1 MHSQLLSSIP
11 PTTTTTLE
19 AMDLDAD
26 LYGDVAGSVA
36 DEKLLES
43 PTQISKAEVPVSEPV
58 EKSSVA
64 PAPPDHST
72 ATSSASASQP
82 SVPATLAQP
91 VQQIPTYQDP
101 TIYRDTSSGM
111 QAGNERRF
119 SALEHRGAVTS
130 ESTGEFFSQFGR
142 VVDST
147 AVLDRETGRSKGFG
161 FISLEDANVQQFLG
175 FGHLE
180 IDGVERFPQS
190 PHHRPP
196 LSHHAPSFHHT
207 DYTRRVMLNGVRRSS
222 RQAMNRLSELFPL
235 IKSLKLN
242 PAVVDTLAPRELQLQ
257 SIGFLR
263 QFSPF
268 DELNNLDPDFAALQQ
283 AFESGAARSTADAQE
298 DDCVGHG
305 HEEEDN
311 SSLESSGEG
320 SLERAVGTR
329 CVVQISTQTP
339 SSPALP
345 NSKRKATST
354 SDQERPNAATK
365 LRRIDPRSPLPP
377 GVDPLPTG
385 STTATSRSVHLV
397 WSATSG
403 DGFHAFSAFPPGFNP
418 QAPRFQPVRP
428 LHLSSPEWRRMRKH
442 QHRKWSLSQRVNKS
456 TKVHVSPGEFNV
468 VEDSRISKPA
478 WMGLKASADLRIPI
492 QDSILKPNTESAALL
507 FKDITLV
514 PYVPHLALAVGDSLG
529 HLFLYCSRLTGDM
542 IKDLLPQVNAVVPKF
557 VSAITK
563 PFGQNDMLLNS
574 RGEHWFSI
582 AGHDRNNKSVNHFH
596 LAPPRCLFL
605 TPLSDSCRHPVPAAE
620 SPGSHDP
627 LPARFHSSKTN
638 VSLSFLPTRFTIE
651 HNTSAYGCEI
661 LKAHFPAIA
670 KRYQD
675 SINYMRLKY
684 GIEAMFG
691 LFFNFCLNAPRKG
704 VKRVFCKPHVDWKNI
719 AFGVCMIYVYGHF
732 NHREKCWLVI
742 WEAGIALEIPPGVFV
757 FYPSS
762 LFLHFNVDL
771 SHLPIFTTQN
781 GERPTADNSTPLYF
795 CGCESHTG
803 NQGWAD
809 ADGRGSMVWFNQAS
823 MIQTSELGVATIQQ
837 ARRMGLNTTCDT
849 DSWVAQGVFP
859 SIT

>member
-1 MHSQLLSSIP
+1 MSKSPLSCISGPQRVHSRLPACEGGALLPSTSTPMVRSP
-11 PTTTTTLE
+11 PTTTPGLGLPGASPRTRFPLANFHE
-19 AMDLDAD
+19 APRGAAD
-26 LYGDVAGSVA
+26 LQSSHGAASSFVGLAGGNWDNVLHDA
-36 DEKLLES
+36 G
-43 PTQISKAEVPVSEPV
+43 QIASFLRGECAPDAHAIDWRRLSRGVVL
-58 EKSSVA
+58 SSVLSTFLLR
-64 PAPPDHST
+64 PLTPP
-72 ATSSASASQP
+72 
-82 SVPATLAQP
+82 
-91 VQQIPTYQDP
+91 
-101 TIYRDTSSGM
+101 
-111 QAGNERRF
+111 
-119 SALEHRGAVTS
+119 
-130 ESTGEFFSQFGR
+130 
-142 VVDST
+142 
-147 AVLDRETGRSKGFG
+147 
-161 FISLEDANVQQFLG
+161 
-175 FGHLE
+175 
-180 IDGVERFPQS
+180 
-190 PHHRPP
+190 RPFTTP
-196 LSHHAPSFHHT
+196 
-207 DYTRRVMLNGVRRSS
+207 DYTHHVMLSGARCSS

-235 IKSLKLN
+235 INSLKLN
-242 PAVVDTLAPRELQLQ
+242 PAVVDVLAPRELQLQ

-283 AFESGAARSTADAQE
+283 VFESGAARSTADAQD
-298 DDCVGHG
+298 DDCVGHH

-320 SLERAVGTR
+320 SCERAVGTR

-365 LRRIDPRSPLPP
+365 LRRVDPRSPLPP
-377 GVDPLPTG
+377 AVDPLPTG

-403 DGFHAFSAFPPGFNP
+403 DSFHASSAFPPGFNP
-418 QAPRFQPVRP
+418 QSPKFQPVRP
-428 LHLSSPEWRRMRKH
+428 VHLSSPEWRRMRKC

-456 TKVHVSPGEFNV
+456 TEVHVSPGEFNI

-529 HLFLYCSRLTGDM
+529 RLFLYRSRLTTDM

-582 AGHDRNNKSVNHFH
+582 AGHDRNNKSTPAATQFQQQNH
-596 LAPPRCLFL
+596 LALTTLFQQGSVLQRL
-605 TPLSDSCRHPVPAAE
+605 T
-620 SPGSHDP
+620 
-627 LPARFHSSKTN
+627 
-638 VSLSFLPTRFTIE
+638 
-651 HNTSAYGCEI
+651 AYGCEI
-661 LKAHFPAIA
+661 LKVHFPAIA

-704 VKRVFCKPHVDWKNI
+704 VKRVFCKPHVDWKNV

-742 WEAGIALEIPPGVFV
+742 WEAGIAIEIPPGVFM

-771 SHLPIFTTQN
+771 SHLRIFTTQN
-781 GERPTADNSTPLYF
+781 GERPTPDNSKPLYF
-795 CGCESHTG
+795 CGCESHRETKVG
-803 NQGWAD
+803 LTLTVGAPWF
-809 ADGRGSMVWFNQAS
+809 GS
-823 MIQTSELGVATIQQ
+823 T
-837 ARRMGLNTTCDT
+837 RH
-849 DSWVAQGVFP
+849 P
-859 SIT
+859 